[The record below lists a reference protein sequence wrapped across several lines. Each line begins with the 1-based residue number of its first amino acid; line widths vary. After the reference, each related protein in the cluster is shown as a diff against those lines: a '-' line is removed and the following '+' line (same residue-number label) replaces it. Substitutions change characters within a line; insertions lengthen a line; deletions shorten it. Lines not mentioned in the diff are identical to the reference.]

1 MPFKSKKQRRW
12 MWANEPEMAKK
23 WSDEEK
29 QAKRKEGKT
38 LKITKS
44 RLQEIIQEELSSL
57 SEQGLSSDPRTEAE
71 SESEN
76 MALVKDVIMLGL
88 EAYTSGKLS
97 KEDER
102 EYGHAVQDILER
114 NVPATQSISDLVREI
129 ELEGSR
135 QGTDSGPLAGT
146 PLSMFDEEVE
156 AIIERLGYAP
166 GKIGAPSSQD
176 VAGIALD
183 KIDHVFIDRVKTEIS
198 DDDVRTR
205 AEGIAQDLGFIRK
218 SHED

>member
-1 MPFKSKKQRRW
+1 M
-12 MWANEPEMAKK
+12 
-23 WSDEEK
+23 
-29 QAKRKEGKT
+29 
-38 LKITKS
+38 KITASKL
-44 RLQEIIQEELSSL
+44 RQIIQEELSSL
-57 SEQGLSSDPRTEAE
+57 SETSDPRTEAE

-129 ELEGSR
+129 ELQGSR
-135 QGTDSGPLAGT
+135 QGSDSGPLAGT

-156 AIIERLGYAP
+156 AIINRFGYDASKVP
-166 GKIGAPSSQD
+166 LSAQD
-176 VAGIALD
+176 IADIALEEIGPD
-183 KIDHVFIDRVKTEIS
+183 FIERVKTEIS
-198 DDDVRTR
+198 DYRSR
-205 AEGIAQDLGFIRK
+205 AIGIARDLGFDQ
-218 SHED
+218 EDI

>member
-29 QAKRKEGKT
+29 QANRKEGRT

-44 RLQEIIQEELSSL
+44 KLRQIIQEELSSL
-57 SEQGLSSDPRTEAE
+57 SETSDPRTEAE

-102 EYGHAVQDILER
+102 EYGYAVQDILER
-114 NVPATQSISDLVREI
+114 NVPATQSILALVREI

-156 AIIERLGYAP
+156 AIINRFGYDASKVP
-166 GKIGAPSSQD
+166 LSAQD
-176 VAGIALD
+176 IADIALD
-183 KIDHVFIDRVKTEIS
+183 EIAPVFIDQVKTEIS

-205 AEGIAQDLGFIRK
+205 ATGIAQDLGF
-218 SHED
+218 D